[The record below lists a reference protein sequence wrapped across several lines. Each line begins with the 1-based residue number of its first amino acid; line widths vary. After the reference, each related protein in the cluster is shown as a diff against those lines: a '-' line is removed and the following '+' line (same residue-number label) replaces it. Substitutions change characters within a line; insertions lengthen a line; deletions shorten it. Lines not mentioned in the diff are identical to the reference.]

1 MALVV
6 RIGISVALLATVAR
20 PNVGQAQPSLA
31 SRAERQILEARAAR
45 AESAATSGSL
55 ADDTKT
61 ARLAEASVLRAR
73 LRDGDFHPGDRIQVT
88 VVGESAL
95 SNTYPVRTGC
105 VIEIPTLPAISL
117 HGVLRSE
124 LKDVLTKEVARYI
137 RNPEVLV
144 GTFMQVE
151 VAGGVSSPGFYSVA
165 PDAPLTEV
173 LMKAGGPGTSA
184 DFKKSTITR
193 GKQVV
198 ADRNRFAQ
206 ALSANETLDD
216 LGVQTG
222 DQIVV
227 GKRPQRWDAVTK
239 VTAVLGLALSAAL
252 VARSR

>member
-1 MALVV
+1 MSLVV
-6 RIGISVALLATVAR
+6 RIGISVALFSAVAR
-20 PNVGQAQPSLA
+20 PTVGHAQQLA
-31 SRAERQILEARAAR
+31 SRPERQILEARAAR

-55 ADDTKT
+55 ADDTRT

-95 SNTYPVRTGC
+95 SNTYPVRAGS

-117 HGVLRSE
+117 RGVLRSE
-124 LKDVLTKEVARYI
+124 LKEVLTNQVARYI

-144 GTFMQVE
+144 GTFMQVS
-151 VAGGVSSPGFYSVA
+151 VGGGVTNPGFYSVA

-173 LMKAGGPGTSA
+173 LMKAGGPAAGA

-193 GKQVV
+193 GNQIV

-216 LGVQTG
+216 LGIQTG
-222 DQIVV
+222 DQIEV

-239 VTAVLGLALSAAL
+239 ATAIIGLALSIAL
-252 VARSR
+252 VARTR